1 MVPQQRTRTERI
13 VEWTTEERTREVP
26 YTEMVAKQVERQ
38 FEQVT
43 MKPVTEEKVVTYIE
57 QVPETVERQVQV
69 AVRTM
74 VPGSEIPRT
83 AEAPRRGLF
92 GRFFRY

>member
-1 MVPQQRTRTERI
+1 
-13 VEWTTEERTREVP
+13 
-26 YTEMVAKQVERQ
+26 VAQQVERQ

-69 AVRTM
+69 AVRTF
-74 VPGSEIPRT
+74 VPGDPRAAGDPRAYDERAT

-92 GRFFRY
+92 WRFR